1 MNIVFQKVR
10 KGKGKRVGNIILW
23 QSGSGKKGN
32 EAERKRPVYR
42 NAFAEFRYRN
52 CKYFVCLLVNKG
64 FIKQYLRRILI
75 SKCKYIFLLADKP
88 LSHSLLEYL
97 HRSL

>member
-42 NAFAEFRYRN
+42 NASAEFCCGN
-52 CKYFVCLLVNKG
+52 CKSFFWLSCQQNLYLTIPPQNLVYYNPNR
-64 FIKQYLRRILI
+64 F
-75 SKCKYIFLLADKP
+75 F
-88 LSHSLLEYL
+88 
-97 HRSL
+97 